1 MTTTNHISC
10 TKCGTQN
17 QSDNRF
23 CSNCGT
29 TLNISATA
37 NTNATQSEK
46 PKNRRGCLIL
56 IGVLLL
62 LGFCR
67 AVTNPTS
74 DTAST
79 SVVQA
84 PTNTVVLS
92 VTPEETGIVS
102 STEPQETS
110 TVDIP
115 SWQQR
120 PDLDVSRDSVERAFQ
135 ELGTRFEATSNLH
148 DGTPRVLGRLGATT
162 VVELQGPRDRL
173 LAASVTAF
181 ANAAVLADD
190 VERQRIAAAFIVLP
204 RQCLRDWKTSDTW
217 INNSMNEAAAAFNRG
232 EEYNQVKR
240 FNDGSWIKFEVGDAS
255 ALIGSGGLVMT
266 LSIGRDQ

>member
-1 MTTTNHISC
+1 MSTPTYVPC
-10 TKCGTQN
+10 AKCGTQN
-17 QSDNRF
+17 QSSNLF
-23 CSNCGT
+23 CSNCGAA
-29 TLNISATA
+29 LNASASA
-37 NTNATQSEK
+37 NTNTTQREK
-46 PKNRRGCLIL
+46 SKNRKGCLIL
-56 IGVLLL
+56 IGALLL

-67 AVTNPTS
+67 AVINPTS

-84 PTNTVVLS
+84 PTNTAVLS
-92 VTPEETGIVS
+92 VTPEETGVVS

-110 TVDIP
+110 TIDIS

-181 ANAAVLADD
+181 ANAAVLADNA
-190 VERQRIAAAFIVLP
+190 ERLRIAAAFIVLP

-217 INNSMNEAAAAFNRG
+217 INNSINEAAAAFKRG
-232 EEYNQVKR
+232 EEYNQLKR
-240 FNDGSWIKFEVGDAS
+240 FNDGSWIKFEASDAS
-255 ALIGSGGLVMT
+255 ALIGDGGLVMT
-266 LSIGRDQ
+266 LSVGRD